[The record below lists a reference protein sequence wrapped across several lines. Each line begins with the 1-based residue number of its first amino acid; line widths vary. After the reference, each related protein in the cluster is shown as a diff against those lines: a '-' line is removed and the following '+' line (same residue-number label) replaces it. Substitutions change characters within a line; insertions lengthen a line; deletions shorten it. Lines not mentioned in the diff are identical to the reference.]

1 MSVDLLARFLVP
13 EEDETPL
20 GPCVRLSEHPVLML
34 ELVWVN
40 GNRRLLAYTLLGS
53 VDFNLSTGLLLQFG
67 RWRVTVS
74 GQRLREVFD
83 ALREHRVVS
92 LSVADPLA
100 SPPDNENPVVTTI
113 GVDEI
118 KALMRARCPGGIA
131 MIDAIKTKDAT
142 DVIRTQLTEQAKAL
156 DQQCEQL
163 RATLGAKEEEGLR
176 LRAAL
181 EALDG
186 RHNARRAAVR
196 RLPSTFETEEVIQ
209 LLHALLRPDATLS
222 VEELRTT
229 VENEAR
235 AANRSCVGLHARLR
249 KALRDTRFIVS
260 ETESGKTVRLRSVGT
275 VPSESSMSDA
285 SKRKPSAAGG

>member
-1 MSVDLLARFLVP
+1 MSADLLARFLVP

-113 GVDEI
+113 GVDE
-118 KALMRARCPGGIA
+118 M
-131 MIDAIKTKDAT
+131 
-142 DVIRTQLTEQAKAL
+142 
-156 DQQCEQL
+156 
-163 RATLGAKEEEGLR
+163 
-176 LRAAL
+176 
-181 EALDG
+181 
-186 RHNARRAAVR
+186 
-196 RLPSTFETEEVIQ
+196 
-209 LLHALLRPDATLS
+209 
-222 VEELRTT
+222 
-229 VENEAR
+229 
-235 AANRSCVGLHARLR
+235 
-249 KALRDTRFIVS
+249 
-260 ETESGKTVRLRSVGT
+260 
-275 VPSESSMSDA
+275 
-285 SKRKPSAAGG
+285 KR